1 MKHKLRDGG
10 VLPFGLMGLDSQSM
24 LSGFNKTYKNFGL
37 RAGIVVKSYSIDND
51 QNLSKLAPEYDV
63 VVIEQD
69 SNRAITPITYRNCI
83 SANSF
88 GSISDYFEARLRSQK
103 TIDNKQTQGKDF
115 SGQDG
120 AIVLLLCLDGSS
132 EKAVIIGALNHPDRK
147 TKLVGEEKVLSGE
160 FNGLSISVA
169 DDGSANLTFK
179 GATDNKGKPL
189 DSSQGNTT
197 VDIEKD
203 GSVQLKHAGVTARV
217 QKDGDVS
224 LNNIGSTLISSKKDV
239 TIKTEA
245 KFNMNATSDAA
256 MAMNKLAIDAQGS
269 ATLNAQ
275 EVSITGSSKMNLKS
289 KMIDIQGDSM
299 VKVKS
304 AQITLDGLAFLGGAG
319 GQPLLLPTTQMIG
332 IGNLG
337 IPVLSTAIG
346 PFTVKTFAT

>member
-10 VLPFGLMGLDSQSM
+10 VLPHGLMGIDSQSM
-24 LSGFNKTYKNFGL
+24 LSGFNKTYKNFAL
-37 RAGIVVKSYSIDND
+37 RAGIVVKSYAIDND
-51 QNLSKLAPEYDV
+51 LNISKLAPEYDV

-69 SNRAITPITYRNCI
+69 GNRAITPITYRNCI

-88 GSISDYFEARLRSQK
+88 GSISDYFEARLRSQE

-120 AIVLLLCLDGSS
+120 AIVLLLCLDGTS

-147 TKLVGEEKVLSGE
+147 TKLVGEEQILSGE
-160 FNGLSISVA
+160 FNGVSISVA

-189 DSSQGNTT
+189 DSAQGNTT
-197 VDIEKD
+197 IDIEKD
-203 GSVQLKHAGVTARV
+203 GSVQLKHSGATQRIEKEGN
-217 QKDGDVS
+217 VS
-224 LNNIGSTLISSKKDV
+224 LNNIGSTSINSKKEV
-239 TIKTEA
+239 LIKTED
-245 KFNMNATSDAA
+245 KFTMNATSDAA
-256 MAMNKLAIDAQGS
+256 MTMNKLAIDAQGS
-269 ATLNAQ
+269 ATVNAQ
-275 EVSITGSSKMNLKS
+275 EVSITGSSKMDLKS
-289 KMIDIQGDSM
+289 KMVNIQGDSA

-304 AQITLDGLAFLGGAG
+304 AQITLDGMTFLGGAG
-319 GQPLLLPTTQMIG
+319 GQPLVLPTTQMIG

-337 IPVLSTAIG
+337 IPVISTAIG